1 MKTPS
6 EKPTVTTKR
15 LPGRPPKGPTPQ
27 AALADALG
35 CDARTLRNWR
45 KLAESP
51 VGDDF
56 DAWTA
61 FRDAH
66 GLGRVR
72 SGELAELKK
81 EVERERLRKL
91 RRENAVAEGSLI
103 PKDVVAAAIIG
114 KAHGF
119 ARILRYELEQNLPAL
134 LVGQPIA
141 EIRRELRDTCDRVTV
156 RYNAVVSADEI
167 AAEALGA
174 SPSPSGEA
182 GN

>member
-15 LPGRPPKGPTPQ
+15 PPGRPRRGPTSQ
-27 AALADALG
+27 DQLAAALQ
-35 CDARTLRNWR
+35 CDGRTLRLWR
-45 KLAESP
+45 KLPDAP
-51 VGDDF
+51 TGDDL
-56 DAWTA
+56 DAWRE

-81 EVERERLRKL
+81 DVERERLRKL
-91 RRENAVAEGSLI
+91 RRENAVAEGNLI
-103 PKDVVAAAIIG
+103 PKDALAAAIKG

-134 LVGQPIA
+134 LVGQPIS

-174 SPSPSGEA
+174 SPSPSAEA

>member
-1 MKTPS
+1 M
-6 EKPTVTTKR
+6 
-15 LPGRPPKGPTPQ
+15 
-27 AALADALG
+27 
-35 CDARTLRNWR
+35 
-45 KLAESP
+45 
-51 VGDDF
+51 
-56 DAWTA
+56 
-61 FRDAH
+61 
-66 GLGRVR
+66 GRVR

-103 PKDVVAAAIIG
+103 PKNVLAAAIIG
-114 KAHGF
+114 KAHWF

-174 SPSPSGEA
+174 SPSPSAEA

>member
-1 MKTPS
+1 M
-6 EKPTVTTKR
+6 
-15 LPGRPPKGPTPQ
+15 
-27 AALADALG
+27 
-35 CDARTLRNWR
+35 
-45 KLAESP
+45 
-51 VGDDF
+51 
-56 DAWTA
+56 
-61 FRDAH
+61 
-66 GLGRVR
+66 GRVR
-72 SGELAELKK
+72 PGELADLKK
-81 EVERERLRKL
+81 SFELERLIKL
-91 RRENAVAEGSLI
+91 RQKNAVAEGNLI
-103 PKDVVAAAIIG
+103 PKDAFAAAIMG

-174 SPSPSGEA
+174 SPSPSAEA